1 MKLKPRVVAKGE
13 DEDEATDVVDKAEEE
28 PTERLAMNASSV
40 KRLDILP
47 ETAPKA
53 D

>member
-1 MKLKPRVVAKGE
+1 MAEGE
-13 DEDEATDVVDKAEEE
+13 DENEATDVVDKAEEE

-40 KRLDILP
+40 KSLDILP
-47 ETAPKA
+47 ETDPKT